1 MRGTARVLP
10 RGIPDCLKKRRLLNE
25 KALDPALCRDYGE
38 RFLAL
43 GWWED
48 ALEFFLKGAD
58 QGGLD
63 KIREKALEA
72 GDAHLLARVLGR
84 KPDPDLWRRA
94 AERALALG
102 KLQFARQA
110 LESAGDRERA
120 AALAQGLKADYRETD
135 I

>member
-1 MRGTARVLP
+1 
-10 RGIPDCLKKRRLLNE
+10 LKKRRLLNE

-84 KPDPDLWRRA
+84 KSYPDLWRRA